1 MLSPSRR
8 LKFKHTHMHTLSVCW
23 AVPVSW
29 LGLFQVLSCNPYFP
43 HSVKLPVF
51 FCFEAPLI
59 PPPLRSKKPRLCNLD
74 CELCCVT
81 RSMCQRECKHCSL
94 LSQSTFFSMFH
105 TYHSQFFFHPFS
117 SCYSFTRVHL
127 LHFAPSFPLS
137 VSFFM
142 YCTTSQFDKGWGMNS
157 ASSIMGHKV
166 QIISPSTSS
175 ALPGLACIV
184 IGAQACCL

>member
-1 MLSPSRR
+1 MHHIHRFMPFHFLICTEMLSPSRR

-29 LGLFQVLSCNPYFP
+29 LGLFQVPLSCNPYFP

-59 PPPLRSKKPRLCNLD
+59 PPLRSKKPRLCNLD

-81 RSMCQRECKHCSL
+81 RSVCQRECKRCSL

-105 TYHSQFFFHPFS
+105 TCLFFS
-117 SCYSFTRVHL
+117 SFQLVLQLYTC
-127 LHFAPSFPLS
+127 
-137 VSFFM
+137 
-142 YCTTSQFDKGWGMNS
+142 
-157 ASSIMGHKV
+157 ASS
-166 QIISPSTSS
+166 SFRS
-175 ALPGLACIV
+175 
-184 IGAQACCL
+184 

>member
-81 RSMCQRECKHCSL
+81 RSMCQRECKRCSL

-105 TYHSQFFFHPFS
+105 TCHSQFFFFILSAPVTALHVCTCFISLLVSPYRFHFS
-117 SCYSFTRVHL
+117 CTAQLHSLIKAEGWIVRVQSWVTRYR
-127 LHFAPSFPLS
+127 LS
-137 VSFFM
+137 
-142 YCTTSQFDKGWGMNS
+142 
-157 ASSIMGHKV
+157 HR
-166 QIISPSTSS
+166 
-175 ALPGLACIV
+175 ALPQHSLDLHAS
-184 IGAQACCL
+184 